1 MCLLLVAKNTLHDFP
16 LIVVAN
22 RDEHHNRRTESLTYW
37 ESGLLG
43 GRDLEGGG
51 TWLGIS
57 NSGKIAALTNFPS
70 TKASPQKPISRGL
83 IVRDFLIQNGEAEEY
98 ISSLENRD
106 NEFLGYNLLLGR
118 IDDLYIYSNVVSKN
132 QVLDDGIHVMT
143 NTFFDENWPKGRRL
157 IDMFKAISS
166 DDSSEL
172 ITKCFNILGPKNNSL
187 SLHYSYKNSIFIT
200 GNSYGTR
207 SSSVILFHSNG
218 NIEFHEKSFNKYQRV
233 TGKKK
238 IILKNGKVI

>member
-1 MCLLLVAKNTLHDFP
+1 MCLLLVAKNTSRDFP

-22 RDEHHNRRTESLTYW
+22 RDEHHNRKTESLTYW
-37 ESGLLG
+37 ESEILA

-70 TKASPQKPISRGL
+70 TKTSPQKPMSRGL
-83 IVRDFLIQNGEAEEY
+83 IVRDFLIQNVEAEEY
-98 ISSLENRD
+98 IGSLANRND
-106 NEFLGYNLLLGR
+106 EFSGYNLLLGR
-118 IDDLYIYSNVVSKN
+118 IDNLNIYSNVISKN

-143 NTFFDENWPKGRRL
+143 NTFFDEIWPKGNRL
-157 IDMFKAISS
+157 IDKFKAISS
-166 DDSSEL
+166 DDSSEF
-172 ITKCFNILGPKNNSL
+172 ITKCFNILGPNNGNL
-187 SLHYSYKNSIFIT
+187 SLQYSYRNSIFIT
-200 GNSYGTR
+200 GDSYGTR

-238 IILKNGKVI
+238 FILKNGKVT